1 MYGLEGGGIVP
12 VREWA
17 KEGIDRFGFTFRG
30 NEDAAN
36 RGDDEFDA
44 VEGGGARC
52 PS

>member
-1 MYGLEGGGIVP
+1 M
-12 VREWA
+12 RECA
-17 KEGIDRFGFTFRG
+17 KDGTDRFDFTLRG